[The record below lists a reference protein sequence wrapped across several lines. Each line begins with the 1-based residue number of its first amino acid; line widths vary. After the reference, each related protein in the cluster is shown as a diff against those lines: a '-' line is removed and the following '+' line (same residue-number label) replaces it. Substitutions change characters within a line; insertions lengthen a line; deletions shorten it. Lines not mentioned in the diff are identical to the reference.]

1 MPEADDDEAV
11 RIFVEFER
19 MESAIKG
26 EDFIILW
33 FKFYLVEAA
42 DLKFLLLSFC

>member
-26 EDFIILW
+26 EKRTLLFFDLNFIW
-33 FKFYLVEAA
+33 
-42 DLKFLLLSFC
+42 LKQQI

>member
-1 MPEADDDEAV
+1 MPNAEDEEAV

-26 EDFIILW
+26 ET
-33 FKFYLVEAA
+33 
-42 DLKFLLLSFC
+42 LKKDKLMCLQLHSNGKKNVLHLI